1 MIWRASDSC
10 ISRPLINSLRSQ
22 QKYQTKPKLNQAFN
36 YIFWTNHHGIYAKFP
51 CSTCFQAKPRCY
63 RRWLVRLGRLR
74 EPRKRDRVWRWLC
87 PFGTQPFPIGS
98 RRAPMGRWSTDPWM
112 YASLR
117 KKQMDPVML
126 ALPSLF
132 SKKDVNHQILWSG
145 IRGEKPLSHIGTWSS
160 PIPNLFVQLSTKR
173 TAYKLSQHK
182 SWAQERAIL
191 VTKLAVKSSH
201 RIHVWYIYLYVHLRC
216 INEFSHRLFMYR

>member
-1 MIWRASDSC
+1 MKLGDDLTERSPSGFRGLQKDRPTSRLLLRKAETWICDLKGFRQLHFKAFDQLYQLLK
-10 ISRPLINSLRSQ
+10 IST
-22 QKYQTKPKLNQAFN
+22 KYQTKPKLNQAFN

-112 YASLR
+112 
-117 KKQMDPVML
+117 D
-126 ALPSLF
+126 
-132 SKKDVNHQILWSG
+132 G
-145 IRGEKPLSHIGTWSS
+145 
-160 PIPNLFVQLSTKR
+160 
-173 TAYKLSQHK
+173 
-182 SWAQERAIL
+182 
-191 VTKLAVKSSH
+191 
-201 RIHVWYIYLYVHLRC
+201 
-216 INEFSHRLFMYR
+216 

>member
-1 MIWRASDSC
+1 MKLGDDLTERSPSSFRGLQKDRPTSSSFWEKLKHGYVIWRASDSC

-112 YASLR
+112 DGWFLYISKCR
-117 KKQMDPVML
+117 NNVRIPSKKPMDPVML

-132 SKKDVNHQILWSG
+132 SKKMWI
-145 IRGEKPLSHIGTWSS
+145 
-160 PIPNLFVQLSTKR
+160 TKF
-173 TAYKLSQHK
+173 YGV
-182 SWAQERAIL
+182 E
-191 VTKLAVKSSH
+191 
-201 RIHVWYIYLYVHLRC
+201 
-216 INEFSHRLFMYR
+216 